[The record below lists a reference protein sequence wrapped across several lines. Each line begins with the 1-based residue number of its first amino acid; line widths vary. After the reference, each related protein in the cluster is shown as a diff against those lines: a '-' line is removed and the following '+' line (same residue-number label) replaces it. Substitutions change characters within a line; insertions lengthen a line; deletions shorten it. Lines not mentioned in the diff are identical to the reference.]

1 MEQFFTGEEMEES
14 GKKFFKITEM
24 KMGIR
29 TRADAV
35 LLRNLIQADNYAKII
50 NKLKACIPAAI
61 MPYLE
66 LGFEQFGSET
76 RRLSVMF
83 ASLGVDLSSA
93 QSVDGMNK
101 IQRIVTTVQ

>member
-1 MEQFFTGEEMEES
+1 MIE
-14 GKKFFKITEM
+14 
-24 KMGIR
+24 GIR

-35 LLRNLIQADNYAKII
+35 LLRNLIKVDNYAKIQ

-66 LGFEQFGSET
+66 IGYEQYGSET
-76 RRLSVMF
+76 RRLSIMF

-93 QSVDGMNK
+93 QTLEGMNK
-101 IQRIVTTVQ
+101 I

>member
-1 MEQFFTGEEMEES
+1 MTLGV
-14 GKKFFKITEM
+14 
-24 KMGIR
+24 R

-35 LLRNLIQADNYAKII
+35 LLRNLCQPENSLRMQ

-66 LGFEQFGSET
+66 IAYEEFGSET
-76 RRLSVMF
+76 RRLTVMF

-93 QSVDGMNK
+93 Q
-101 IQRIVTTVQ
+101 T

>member
-1 MEQFFTGEEMEES
+1 MC
-14 GKKFFKITEM
+14 
-24 KMGIR
+24 
-29 TRADAV
+29 V
-35 LLRNLIQADNYAKII
+35 
-50 NKLKACIPAAI
+50 PAAI

-66 LGFEQFGSET
+66 IGYEQFGSET

-93 QSVDGMNK
+93 KSREGMMK